1 MTTVGE
7 LVTERGPSAP
17 VRDADPEHPTPS
29 RWAGWTGSLTM
40 AGAWVIANV
49 VWFQANRGAHL
60 FDHEEVGYVRG
71 VAHFGRLRQP
81 ASMWDDLHNGYTGP
95 MQALLGAPSQWLFG
109 ASEATVFWE
118 NIALTAASVL
128 LAYWMVRRLADGV
141 AGLAAAALVLATP
154 GMLENARGALTMVPA
169 TTFAVLALAALV
181 VGGGL
186 ARLRWSFVFG
196 AALGAMSL
204 SRTMSIA
211 FVPGLAVPA
220 VVWSMTNRVPR
231 AVVIRNGA
239 IAGVTAVAVSIWWW
253 AISYPQV
260 FDYLKVGAANVETSG
275 PAGIFVS
282 RISELIL
289 YLSPVTIL
297 IAGVGYLVVRAGQ
310 DRRTRSAES
319 SAARS
324 DHADVIDLVAI
335 EADASAASVPSAS
348 SARAVDGS
356 MTTTVAPVTDRA
368 PARSRWIEA
377 VGTATAPCGVDA
389 ALPLWPIWAAVGTN
403 VVVSLASNTVGWLM
417 LPVAPWLIVA
427 AVAGAWRRLDARA
440 WRSWAVAVVGATVVA
455 ALVMSVVWV
464 VPGNRFTWCW
474 ERIQH
479 TSACPITSNDLA
491 EPWRPDLD
499 TIADDTFDLQQHP
512 AHRGAAGLRSRW
524 RRGDHLVS
532 SVEHP
537 DVGRA
542 APPVD
547 LRRLPLLRPRPVEGG
562 PARRAAGGP
571 PTSSIISP
579 DVGAGGAHHGHVRP
593 RRAGRR
599 AASARASPTAV
610 R

>member
-1 MTTVGE
+1 MCHHVAVTTVGE
-7 LVTERGPSAP
+7 LVTERGPGAP

-40 AGAWVIANV
+40 AGACGSSPTSCGSRR
-49 VWFQANRGAHL
+49 NRGAHL

-118 NIALTAASVL
+118 NIALTAASAL

-154 GMLENARGALTMVPA
+154 GMLENARGRAPRWCRPPPSPSWPWPRWWS
-169 TTFAVLALAALV
+169 AA
-181 VGGGL
+181 GSHGCAG
-186 ARLRWSFVFG
+186 RSVFG

-297 IAGVGYLVVRAGQ
+297 LAGVGYLVVRAGQ

-319 SAARS
+319 SGARS

-335 EADASAASVPSAS
+335 EADASAASAPSAS
-348 SARAVDGS
+348 SARRRRRLDDDNGGAGVRPGPRPGPGGS
-356 MTTTVAPVTDRA
+356 RRSAPL
-368 PARSRWIEA
+368 
-377 VGTATAPCGVDA
+377 TAPRGVDA

-427 AVAGAWRRLDARA
+427 AVAGARRRLDARA
-440 WRSWAVAVVGATVVA
+440 WRSWAVAVVVATVVA

-474 ERIQH
+474 EGIQH
-479 TSACPITSNDLA
+479 TSACPITSNALA
-491 EPWRPDLD
+491 EPWRADLD
-499 TIADDTFDLQQHP
+499 TIADDTFDLHNTLLTE
-512 AHRGAAGLRSRW
+512 GRSR
-524 RRGDHLVS
+524 
-532 SVEHP
+532 
-537 DVGRA
+537 
-542 APPVD
+542 
-547 LRRLPLLRPRPVEGG
+547 
-562 PARRAAGGP
+562 
-571 PTSSIISP
+571 
-579 DVGAGGAHHGHVRP
+579 
-593 RRAGRR
+593 
-599 AASARASPTAV
+599 
-610 R
+610 